1 MTDLITPHELQRAML
16 AKSREVD
23 EALEDYRTR
32 NLAWV
37 EADRAS
43 RVARNTALLSTE
55 GTVGER
61 TAKAEQA
68 ADGPIYAERMAAAL
82 RDSAKEA
89 LRARLAQLSAL
100 QSLAT
105 TVRTEMQMA
114 GRYDG

>member
-1 MTDLITPHELQRAML
+1 ML
-16 AKSREVD
+16 DKSREVD
-23 EALEDYRTR
+23 VALENYRDLNT
-32 NLAWV
+32 AWV

-43 RVARNTALLSTE
+43 RVARNTALLTAE

-61 TAKAEQA
+61 QAKAEQA
-68 ADGPIYAERMAAAL
+68 ADGPIYAEKMASAL

-105 TVRTEMQMA
+105 TVREELRLA
-114 GRYDG
+114 R